1 MCLNISL
8 ISSILFLFNKKLL
21 LSYFFCSVLWKV
33 MYSLR
38 DNLNAIMCYD
48 ACENFL
54 QCLGEISSKSYFILS
69 VDLTIQY
76 KVYLTWYSHTMRIFN
91 YSNFR
96 SDKFMIT
103 ILIFLVQKYGTKCT
117 VILQLKLLFNMLVK
131 FQYKF

>member
-91 YSNFR
+91 SKLILR
-96 SDKFMIT
+96 FMFLINT
-103 ILIFLVQKYGTKCT
+103 LIFVQ
-117 VILQLKLLFNMLVK
+117 INLWLQYWFFLFKNMARSA
-131 FQYKF
+131 Q